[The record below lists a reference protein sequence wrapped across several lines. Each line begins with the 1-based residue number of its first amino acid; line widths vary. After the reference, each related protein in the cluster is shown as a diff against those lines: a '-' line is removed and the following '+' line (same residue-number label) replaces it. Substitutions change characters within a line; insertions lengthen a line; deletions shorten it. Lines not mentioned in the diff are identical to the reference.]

1 MIKFFI
7 NLDGFL
13 TDFCKI
19 IFENRPIKYL
29 IFYIDEFLTGFI
41 FANVVFT
48 TPKIFVFIISR
59 KKVGFLSAAQSR
71 L

>member
-19 IFENRPIKYL
+19 IFENYPLKYYIL
-29 IFYIDEFLTGFI
+29 YIDEFLTGFI
-41 FANVVFT
+41 FVNVVFT
-48 TPKIFVFIISR
+48 TPKFFIFVINL
-59 KKVGFLSAAQSR
+59 KKSDF
-71 L
+71 